1 MTKNKMSLVSVRFN
15 GINLLLVLGLIAAL
29 SDRLVCQQELSKSD
43 AQKIEQE
50 LLAASPLKRAS
61 QPSWKQCNRES
72 EHARHL
78 AAIDSPASLVFR
90 Y

>member
-1 MTKNKMSLVSVRFN
+1 MTKNKKSLVLVRFN
-15 GINLLLVLGLIAAL
+15 CINLFLVLGLIAAL
-29 SDRLVCQQELSKSD
+29 SDRLVCQQELPKSD

-50 LLAASPLKRAS
+50 LLAASPLKRLP
-61 QPSWKQCNRES
+61 QPYWKQCDREN

-78 AAIDSPASLVFR
+78 AAFDSPASLVFR